1 MKGGD
6 HMPKGD
12 YKPDSNYF
20 IGVLPNGVVKWYCE
34 ERDWKEEYA
43 DMEAE
48 LEAKK

>member
-20 IGVLPNGVVKWYCE
+20 IGTLPNGTVKWYCE

-43 DMEAE
+43 AME
-48 LEAKK
+48 LELKAAK